1 MLHELAILEH
11 MFYNI
16 NRLWFRND
24 VGFDIGEQPVNVINE
39 LRKTQFKARMT
50 DWELSEKLSLYEYS

>member
-1 MLHELAILEH
+1 